1 MNASAGA
8 RRVALRGEV
17 LSVGDAE
24 LDRLLEALVRLD
36 LRAAGAVAE
45 HIAALRL
52 AGAEIRLTPTEG
64 EIAALG
70 VALSTLAAEALVLGP
85 GLARLA
91 SVCSGDVRAGEALR
105 V

>member
-1 MNASAGA
+1 M
-8 RRVALRGEV
+8 RGEV
-17 LSVGDAE
+17 LSVGNAE
-24 LDRLLEALVRLD
+24 LDRLLEALGRLD
-36 LRAAGAVAE
+36 VRAAEAVAE

-52 AGAEIRLTPTEG
+52 AGGEIRLTPTEG

-70 VALSTLAAEALVLGP
+70 SALSTLAAEAPGLGP

-91 SVCSGDVRAGEALR
+91 SVCSGEVRAGEALR